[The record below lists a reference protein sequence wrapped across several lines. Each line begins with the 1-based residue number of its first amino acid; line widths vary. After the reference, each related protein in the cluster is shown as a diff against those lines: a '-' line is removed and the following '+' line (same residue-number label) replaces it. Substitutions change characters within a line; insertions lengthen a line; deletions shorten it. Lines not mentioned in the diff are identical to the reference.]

1 MDISPVVFIVDDDKS
16 VAESMA
22 RLLRI
27 EGFKVRTYN
36 SASEFLVHH
45 EPGLPGCLIT
55 DLIMPEM
62 SGLDLQRALLT
73 QGCTRP
79 IVFVTGRGDIST
91 TVMGMRA
98 GAVTFLAKPAR
109 RAELIATVREAI
121 DKDFNARQ
129 ASHERER
136 VSQLL
141 ETLTPREHQVLRLVV
156 TGMLNKQ
163 IAAELGAAEK
173 TIKVHRG
180 RLMDKMQVRSAAA
193 LAQLLASHKLDSY
206 DSSASVRMVDEH
218 HHA

>member
-1 MDISPVVFIVDDDKS
+1 MDISPVVFIVDDDRA

-27 EGFKVRTYN
+27 EGFVTRTY
-36 SASEFLVHH
+36 SSPSEFLVHH
-45 EPGLPGCLIT
+45 EPGVPGCLIT
-55 DLIMPEM
+55 DLIMPDM

-79 IVFVTGRGDIST
+79 IIFVTGRGDIST
-91 TVMGMRA
+91 TVVGMRA
-98 GAVTFLAKPAR
+98 GAVTFLAKPVR
-109 RAELIATVREAI
+109 RVELVATVREAI
-121 DKDFNARQ
+121 ERDFNARQ
-129 ASHERER
+129 VHHERER

-193 LAQLLASHKLDSY
+193 LAQLLSSHKLDSY
-206 DSSASVRMVDEH
+206 TSAPASAEEIRH
-218 HHA
+218 NA

>member
-1 MDISPVVFIVDDDKS
+1 MEISPTVFIVDDDKS

-27 EGFKVRTYN
+27 EGFNVRTFN

-45 EPGLPGCLIT
+45 EPGIPGCLIT

-79 IVFVTGRGDIST
+79 IVFVTGRGDINT
-91 TVMGMRA
+91 AVMGMRA
-98 GAVTFLAKPAR
+98 GALTFLAKPAR
-109 RAELIATVREAI
+109 REELVATVREAI
-121 DKDFNARQ
+121 DRDFHARQ

-141 ETLTPREHQVLRLVV
+141 ETLTPRELQVLRLVV

-193 LAQLLASHKLDSY
+193 LAQLLSGHRLDSY
-206 DSSASVRMVDEH
+206 AASPAVVNGAWH
-218 HHA
+218 HV

>member
-1 MDISPVVFIVDDDKS
+1 MEIAPVVFIVDDDRS

-27 EGFKVRTYN
+27 EGFTVRTFT

-45 EPGLPGCLIT
+45 EPGVPGCLIS

-79 IVFVTGRGDIST
+79 IIFVTGRGDVST
-91 TVMGMRA
+91 TVTGMRA

-109 RAELIATVREAI
+109 RVELVATVREALE
-121 DKDFNARQ
+121 KDAAARQ
-129 ASHERER
+129 TNQERER

-163 IAAELGAAEK
+163 IAAQLGAAEK

-193 LAQLLASHKLDSY
+193 LAQLLASHRLDAYTSAP
-206 DSSASVRMVDEH
+206 DSAAGIQ

>member
-27 EGFKVRTYN
+27 EGFVTRTY
-36 SASEFLVHH
+36 SSPSEFLVHH
-45 EPGLPGCLIT
+45 EPGIPGCLIT
-55 DLIMPEM
+55 DLIMPDM

-79 IVFVTGRGDIST
+79 IIFVTGRGDIST
-91 TVMGMRA
+91 TVVGMRA
-98 GAVTFLAKPAR
+98 GAVTFLAKPVR
-109 RAELIATVREAI
+109 RVELIATVREAI
-121 DKDFNARQ
+121 ERDSNARQ
-129 ASHERER
+129 VNHERER

-141 ETLTPREHQVLRLVV
+141 DTLTPRELQVLRLVI

-193 LAQLLASHKLDSY
+193 LAQLLSSHRLDAYTSSPAS
-206 DSSASVRMVDEH
+206 AEEVRH
-218 HHA
+218 NA